1 MSPSHQSLLL
11 SPSADVDPVSP
22 YIDPLS
28 FLHVPV
34 LPNAP
39 ASFRRLSPPT
49 VPCHLSPRQL
59 IDGFLSS
66 IDGLLPAVPVSPIST
81 YFSLEPSIFPT
92 FMSVLSA
99 AVVRFSPGAVNER
112 AVAAAISL
120 PSLDMDQV
128 HRNSEAF
135 SANPIAF
142 LDHCAAAFAHTRLSS
157 AALADPQLDSF
168 PAIALAR
175 EIALPITPFFDPVFI
190 PSVLSARIRPELTK
204 IQSAVDALTRI
215 NSDRGE
221 VVLVSYDAFVACLSD
236 PSLPRSLSEL
246 WWTEKSNYDLGRL
259 LYDYTNLHGGTPV
272 NSDECRLRY
281 RDYYGPIVPP
291 SVSTYIAILW
301 RAKLHFPGQEIMSAK
316 SDVHRAYHRF
326 RWSAEGS
333 LLLALRTR
341 SDVVAIPITGGFGS
355 NGPPFIYNI
364 VTRLVDHQ
372 HMSRMSAL
380 GILRPLCGTFVDD
393 TSTAA
398 PHSFLVAE
406 VDQQES
412 FVVDI

>member
-1 MSPSHQSLLL
+1 
-11 SPSADVDPVSP
+11 
-22 YIDPLS
+22 
-28 FLHVPV
+28 
-34 LPNAP
+34 
-39 ASFRRLSPPT
+39 
-49 VPCHLSPRQL
+49 
-59 IDGFLSS
+59 
-66 IDGLLPAVPVSPIST
+66 
-81 YFSLEPSIFPT
+81 
-92 FMSVLSA
+92 
-99 AVVRFSPGAVNER
+99 
-112 AVAAAISL
+112 
-120 PSLDMDQV
+120 MDQV

-190 PSVLSARIRPELTK
+190 PSVLNARIRPELTK

-272 NSDECRLRY
+272 NSDDCRLRY

-301 RAKLHFPGQEIMSAK
+301 RAKLYFPGQEIMWAK

-341 SDVVAIPITGGFGS
+341 SLSPSLLRAV
-355 NGPPFIYNI
+355 
-364 VTRLVDHQ
+364 
-372 HMSRMSAL
+372 SAPTVL
-380 GILRPLCGTFVDD
+380 LS
-393 TSTAA
+393 STISS
-398 PHSFLVAE
+398 PGW
-406 VDQQES
+406 
-412 FVVDI
+412 